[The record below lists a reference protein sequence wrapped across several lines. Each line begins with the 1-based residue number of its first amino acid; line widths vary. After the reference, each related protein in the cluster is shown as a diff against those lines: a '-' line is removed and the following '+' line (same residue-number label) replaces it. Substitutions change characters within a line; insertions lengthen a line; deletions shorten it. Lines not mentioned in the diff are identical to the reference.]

1 MLERILRW
9 LGDSTGGVD
18 LRQSIVLGI
27 PVVIENSRPDID
39 SAQVLSRIE
48 RCLTLIERYVPHH
61 FRHMQRDFSYIVSK
75 RFACR
80 GAYFHNERACL
91 VELTFCVNPDFSDAE
106 VAATILHEAMH
117 ARLDNLGFPLEMED
131 RARQERFCRRAE
143 LEFGA
148 LVPGG
153 EKVIERAQQTIELAD
168 EEVAPVIDPEL
179 AAERIAAVD
188 RAALQRRS

>member
-1 MLERILRW
+1 MLDRILNW
-9 LGDSTGGVD
+9 LGGSGAAGDV
-18 LRQSIVLGI
+18 RQTTLLGI
-27 PVVIENSRPDID
+27 PVVVENTRPDID
-39 SAQVLSRIE
+39 TDRVLDRIE
-48 RCLTLIERYVPHH
+48 RCLGLIRQYVPHH
-61 FRHMQRDFSYIVSK
+61 FRHLQRDFSYIVSK

-91 VELTFCVNPDFSDAE
+91 IELTFCVNPSFSDAE

-153 EKVIERAQQTIELAD
+153 EKVIDRARETIELAD
-168 EEVAPVIDPEL
+168 EEVAPVIDPQL

-188 RAALQRRS
+188 RAALGRQS

>member
-1 MLERILRW
+1 LLDRILNW
-9 LGDSTGGVD
+9 LGGSGAASDV
-18 LRQSIVLGI
+18 RQTTLLGI
-27 PVVIENSRPDID
+27 PVVVENTRPDID
-39 SAQVLSRIE
+39 TDRVLDRIE
-48 RCLTLIERYVPHH
+48 RCLGLIRQYVPHH
-61 FRHMQRDFSYIVSK
+61 FRHLQRDFSYIVSK

-91 VELTFCVNPDFSDAE
+91 IELTFCVNPSFSDAE

-153 EKVIERAQQTIELAD
+153 EKVIDRARETIELAD
-168 EEVAPVIDPEL
+168 EEVAPVIDPQL

-188 RAALQRRS
+188 RAALGRQS